1 MDNRYI
7 NTIDFGRI
15 PVRKTHTDGRHL
27 KDIELSDNGSEVKY
41 ADVRA
46 DYQTEQ
52 PFAVLFD
59 GEWNQL

>member
-27 KDIELSDNGSEVKY
+27 KDIELSDNGSEVNY
-41 ADVRA
+41 AEVRSA
-46 DYQTEQ
+46 CQTEQ

>member
-27 KDIELSDNGSEVKY
+27 KDIELSDNGSEAKY
-41 ADVRA
+41 AEVRS